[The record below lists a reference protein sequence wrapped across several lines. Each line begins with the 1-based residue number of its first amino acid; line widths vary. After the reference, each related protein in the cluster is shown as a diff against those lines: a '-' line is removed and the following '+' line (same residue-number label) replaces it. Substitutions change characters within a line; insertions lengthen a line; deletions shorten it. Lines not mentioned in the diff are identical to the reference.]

1 MTQDWRQVL
10 TFFFSFPRFFIAEKA
25 VGAKGFKAIWTEIKD
40 PMDCSNGFQ
49 CFTSKYCISE
59 ALKCNSIDNCGKND
73 RSDEVDCK
81 CCFSYAQPNVHNE
94 NLRTPIAILNLRV
107 WTYLSISYSQMLS
120 TFHM

>member
-1 MTQDWRQVL
+1 MPVA
-10 TFFFSFPRFFIAEKA
+10 RFFIAEKA

-40 PMDCSNGFQ
+40 PMDCSKGFQ

-81 CCFSYAQPNVHNE
+81 QAGLLGRLWAQ
-94 NLRTPIAILNLRV
+94 ILTKLGIV
-107 WTYLSISYSQMLS
+107 
-120 TFHM
+120 